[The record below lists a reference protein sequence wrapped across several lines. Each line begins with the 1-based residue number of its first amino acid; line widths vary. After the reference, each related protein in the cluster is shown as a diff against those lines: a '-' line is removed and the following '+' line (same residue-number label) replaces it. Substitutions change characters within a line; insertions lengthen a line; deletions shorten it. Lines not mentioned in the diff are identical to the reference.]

1 MWFMHFFDLQVRY
14 SGKYNCA
21 KFHQCRIF
29 VTDFREG
36 ERFLP
41 SPISE
46 QPQKGPSLIG
56 LIHTNFLTMITIS
69 LFYHCEKVFILWI
82 YRWLGKIQGNIV
94 TWNRIFSESFKCGRY
109 YWCKVC
115 KVCKVFKRISRFV
128 WSKNTS
134 LLADVFENFRNKCLK
149 VYELDPAK
157 FLSYPGLI

>member
-1 MWFMHFFDLQVRY
+1 MSAELKRCVMWFMHFFDLQVRY

-115 KVCKVFKRISRFV
+115 KVCKVFKI
-128 WSKNTS
+128 KY
-134 LLADVFENFRNKCLK
+134 LEEYHDLYDQKIHHC
-149 VYELDPAK
+149 
-157 FLSYPGLI
+157 